1 VGVTSGQAGAVERS
15 ERAGDDRVTTIELF
29 FDLVFVF
36 TITQLTTLLFRH
48 PSGAGLGQVAVLFAN
63 LWWMY
68 GGYAWLTNAVPPRR
82 ASQQVLLLCGMAGF
96 LIVAIAIPDAF
107 STTGVAFGVGYLVA
121 TLVHAGLFLE
131 SESEST
137 VRAVVR
143 LGPANLVT
151 AAIVLAG
158 GFAHGDARWI
168 LWASAAMLH
177 WITPYVFNPSPI
189 GLRPAHFVERHGLI
203 LLIALGESAV
213 AVAIGLRGLDL
224 TAGRLASAILGL
236 AISAALWWLYFDRDD
251 RAADRALATA
261 PASKRA
267 WMALYAFGYGFL
279 LVLGS
284 IVVLAGG
291 IRLAAHTPTAV
302 AGMATAWFLAAGASA
317 YCMGLALL
325 RAILSSGNPVPRLAL
340 GTVVLAS
347 VVFGLEVSAL
357 AQLAAVA
364 SILIGGIVV
373 TTVTD
378 RRTRPAA
385 RRVIP
390 RRGSSGTAR

>member
-48 PSGAGLGQVAVLFAN
+48 PSGAGVGQVAVLFAN

-96 LIVAIAIPDAF
+96 LIVAVAIPDAF

-121 TLVHAGLFLE
+121 TLVHAGLFME
-131 SESEST
+131 SDSEST

-168 LWASAAMLH
+168 LWASAAVLH

-189 GLRPAHFVERHGLI
+189 GLRPAHFVERHDLI

-213 AVAIGLRGLDL
+213 AVAVGLRGLDL
-224 TAGRLASAILGL
+224 TAG
-236 AISAALWWLYFDRDD
+236 
-251 RAADRALATA
+251 
-261 PASKRA
+261 
-267 WMALYAFGYGFL
+267 
-279 LVLGS
+279 
-284 IVVLAGG
+284 
-291 IRLAAHTPTAV
+291 
-302 AGMATAWFLAAGASA
+302 
-317 YCMGLALL
+317 
-325 RAILSSGNPVPRLAL
+325 
-340 GTVVLAS
+340 
-347 VVFGLEVSAL
+347 
-357 AQLAAVA
+357 
-364 SILIGGIVV
+364 IVV
-373 TTVTD
+373 TTVAE

-385 RRVIP
+385 RRVTP
-390 RRGSSGTAR
+390 RRGSNGTAR

>member
-1 VGVTSGQAGAVERS
+1 VGATSDQSGAFEGS
-15 ERAGDDRVTTIELF
+15 QRAEDDRVTTIELF

-48 PSGAGLGQVAVLFAN
+48 PSGTGVGQVAVLFGN

-82 ASQQVLLLCGMAGF
+82 ASQQLLILCGMAGF
-96 LIVAIAIPDAF
+96 LVVALAIPDAF

-131 SESEST
+131 SESDST

-143 LGPANLVT
+143 LGPANLAT
-151 AAIVLAG
+151 AGIVLAG
-158 GFAHGDARWI
+158 GFAHGDARII
-168 LWASAAMLH
+168 LWASAAALH
-177 WITPYVFNPSPI
+177 WITPFVFNPSPI

-213 AVAIGLRGLDL
+213 AVAIGLRGSDL
-224 TAGRLASAILGL
+224 TAARLASALLGL

-251 RAADRALATA
+251 RAAERALASA
-261 PASKRA
+261 PASQRA

-279 LVLGS
+279 VVLGG
-284 IVVLAGG
+284 IIVLAAG

-302 AGMATAWFLAAGASA
+302 AGAATAWFLAAGASA
-317 YCMGLALL
+317 YCIGLALL
-325 RAILSSGNPVPRLAL
+325 RAILGSGLPMPRTVL
-340 GTVVLAS
+340 GVVVLVS
-347 VVFGLEVSAL
+347 VAFGLGISAL

-364 SILIGGIVV
+364 VILIGGIVATSV
-373 TTVTD
+373 GERHFSLD
-378 RRTRPAA
+378 RH
-385 RRVIP
+385 
-390 RRGSSGTAR
+390 

>member
-1 VGVTSGQAGAVERS
+1 
-15 ERAGDDRVTTIELF
+15 
-29 FDLVFVF
+29 
-36 TITQLTTLLFRH
+36 
-48 PSGAGLGQVAVLFAN
+48 
-63 LWWMY
+63 
-68 GGYAWLTNAVPPRR
+68 
-82 ASQQVLLLCGMAGF
+82 
-96 LIVAIAIPDAF
+96 
-107 STTGVAFGVGYLVA
+107 
-121 TLVHAGLFLE
+121 
-131 SESEST
+131 
-137 VRAVVR
+137 
-143 LGPANLVT
+143 
-151 AAIVLAG
+151 
-158 GFAHGDARWI
+158 
-168 LWASAAMLH
+168 
-177 WITPYVFNPSPI
+177 
-189 GLRPAHFVERHGLI
+189 LRPAHFVERHGLI

-213 AVAIGLRGLDL
+213 AVAVGLRGLDL

-251 RAADRALATA
+251 RAAERALAAA

-279 LVLGS
+279 VVLGS

-364 SILIGGIVV
+364 GIFIGGIVV
-373 TTVTD
+373 TTVAE

-385 RRVIP
+385 RRVTA
-390 RRGSSGTAR
+390 RRGSNGTAR